1 MIKKASEMTEPE
13 KMITI
18 GSLPEQEILREVAIR
33 TMEPATARKNVNLMI
48 HGWLVDIWLL
58 TTGEGLGSEP
68 ANPEFAQFN
77 PLGSHGRPL
86 AFLSNGLD
94 GGPLRLLGNPAT
106 TLEALRD
113 VGIEMS

>member
-1 MIKKASEMTEPE
+1 MIKKPNEMTEPE

-18 GSLPEQEILREVAIR
+18 GSLPEQDSLREVSIR
-33 TMEPATARKNVNLMI
+33 SIEPAVARKNVNLMI

-58 TTGEGLGSEP
+58 TTGEGLDAEPTGSEL
-68 ANPEFAQFN
+68 ARLD
-77 PLGSHGRPL
+77 PLASHGRPL
-86 AFLSNGLD
+86 AFLSDGL
-94 GGPLRLLGNPAT
+94 GEGQLRLLANPAT